1 MYRNRFALKK
11 LKPNKVLGFFLLCSF
26 LIFLIFSIFA
36 KFSFAKTYTGTYL
49 CSKNECTLTSMLL
62 VQEIENLNSKQ
73 NIYIG
78 EEQVELKIKTFK
90 NVQYYDAIPVQEVV
104 FIVPKFETRSCTMNH
119 PPSIIPASRSCL
131 RENTL
136 RFFSS
141 SRK

>member
-104 FIVPKFETRSCTMNH
+104 FIVPKFDFFNYQMLSYTFDFPKKN
-119 PPSIIPASRSCL
+119 IWQIL
-131 RENTL
+131 WENWKGGEDV
-136 RFFSS
+136 F
-141 SRK
+141 